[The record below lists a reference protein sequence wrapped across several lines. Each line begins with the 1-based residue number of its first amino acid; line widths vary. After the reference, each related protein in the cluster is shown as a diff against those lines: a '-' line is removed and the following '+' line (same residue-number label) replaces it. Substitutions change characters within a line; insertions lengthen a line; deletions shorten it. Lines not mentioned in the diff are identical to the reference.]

1 MNAQA
6 LYMDRSAIGYTVVL
20 MWSAALG
27 GFSRPTLVPG
37 SKLAVKQSGVIH
49 LHLNPERIR
58 SRGNSFHMVVT
69 AQF

>member
-6 LYMDRSAIGYTVVL
+6 LYMDRSAIGYTAVPYVVGGT
-20 MWSAALG
+20 G